1 MQALS
6 DSFGLAFG
14 LIVGLDPD
22 LLEIVSLSLKVSLLA
37 VTFALILGLPLG
49 AALAVGRFPGRFGL
63 TVVINSFMGMP
74 PVVVGL
80 LVYLALSRAGPLGV
94 LGLLYTPSAMVI
106 AQVLLIT
113 PIVVSLTRQTIA

>member
-37 VTFALILGLPLG
+37 VTFH
-49 AALAVGRFPGRFGL
+49 
-63 TVVINSFMGMP
+63 
-74 PVVVGL
+74 
-80 LVYLALSRAGPLGV
+80 
-94 LGLLYTPSAMVI
+94 
-106 AQVLLIT
+106 
-113 PIVVSLTRQTIA
+113 

>member
-22 LLEIVSLSLKVSLLA
+22 LLEIVSLSLKVSLVA

-49 AALAVGRFPGRFGL
+49 AALEKWNR
-63 TVVINSFMGMP
+63 
-74 PVVVGL
+74 
-80 LVYLALSRAGPLGV
+80 RAANVARRVASGQ
-94 LGLLYTPSAMVI
+94 A
-106 AQVLLIT
+106 
-113 PIVVSLTRQTIA
+113 